1 MSERASDVGRDPGA
15 FEVFYRATVHDV
27 ERFIA
32 RRVTDPHVVADL
44 TAECYLVMI
53 EKAATYRADRGS
65 PRAWAFGI
73 ARHVVQDH
81 HRRQARRLHAVTRI
95 SGRALLDAQSEDDLV
110 ARIDAE
116 RYARRLLRAVEL
128 LPPAEKVVFELVA
141 VDGLTLDEAA
151 RVLGLRTGTARVR
164 LHRARRRLVVSA
176 QEVTPCP
183 SR

>member
-1 MSERASDVGRDPGA
+1 MNERVDDAGRDLGA
-15 FEVFYRATVHDV
+15 FEAFYRATVHDV

-53 EKAATYRADRGS
+53 EKTTAYRADRGS

-81 HRRQARRLHAVTRI
+81 HRRQARRLHAVARI

-116 RYARRLLRAVEL
+116 REARRLLRGVDQ
-128 LPPAEKVVFELVA
+128 LPPAEKAVFELVV
-141 VDGLTLDEAA
+141 VDGLAVDEAA
-151 RVLGLRTGTARVR
+151 QALGLRPGTARVR
-164 LHRARRRLVVSA
+164 LHRARRRLAVSD
-176 QEVTPCP
+176 QEVSPCP